1 MSEASRDI
9 PIMWNHRPDMPP
21 VGRIEGDVA
30 SIRTGFV
37 PVGAAWDLGLEIM
50 ETETLEGVEYITKA
64 RILLLSVIAPQAP
77 NPQNEPTG
85 GDHGHD

>member
-1 MSEASRDI
+1 MSEASRVI
-9 PIMWNHRPDMPP
+9 PNLWNHRIDMPP

-30 SIRTGFV
+30 HIRAGVV
-37 PVGAAWDLGLEIM
+37 PVRTAWYLGLEIM

-64 RILLLSVIAPQAP
+64 RILLFSVIAPQAS

-85 GDHGHD
+85 DD